1 MSGEIRL
8 GEYVK
13 RLNKIDTKELD
24 DILRKQKQHNEQNP
38 DSQLKIGEIMVDMG
52 YVANKDIDKILHT
65 KSEAKKR
72 YILANENKP
81 AAITPTAPNLPKTPA
96 NDELVKKL
104 MTENKLLKDKLRAV
118 FNIQNKDDLL
128 TIACAVEMIH
138 IFSLIHDDLPCMDN
152 DDYRRG
158 ELTCHKKFNEY
169 DALLAGDSLIP
180 LSFETIISKTNL
192 SYEDK
197 CKIIL
202 ILSKAI
208 GYKGMCLGQSLDM
221 EFEKLNKSKTS
232 TEAEKIN
239 IYKTGYLF
247 KACIEIGCIL
257 GKADKN
263 DTETLIN
270 FAINF
275 GKAFQLADDI
285 DDLEISNNEIEK
297 TKIKIQKLV
306 DESLKNLDNIK
317 YKNKNIYSIDILK
330 LIAKF
335 CIS

>member
-1 MSGEIRL
+1 MHQKFILINGNKIMQKELQEIINKTQELVSLHMEKLVPSDDENLTKAIRYSL
-8 GEYVK
+8 FCKGK
-13 RLNKIDTKELD
+13 RLRPLLVLETAKI
-24 DILRKQKQHNEQNP
+24 
-38 DSQLKIGEIMVDMG
+38 
-52 YVANKDIDKILHT
+52 
-65 KSEAKKR
+65 
-72 YILANENKP
+72 
-81 AAITPTAPNLPKTPA
+81 
-96 NDELVKKL
+96 
-104 MTENKLLKDKLRAV
+104 
-118 FNIQNKDDLL
+118 FNTQNKNDLL

-152 DDYRRG
+152 DDYRRN

-257 GKADKN
+257 GKANKN

-285 DDLEISNNEIEK
+285 DDLEISNDEVNK
-297 TKIKIQKLV
+297 TKMKIQKLV

-317 YKNKNIYSIDILK
+317 YKNKNIDSVDILK

>member
-1 MSGEIRL
+1 MQKKLQEIINKTQELVSLHMEKLVPNDDENLTKAIRYSL
-8 GEYVK
+8 FCKGK
-13 RLNKIDTKELD
+13 RLRPLLVLETAKI
-24 DILRKQKQHNEQNP
+24 
-38 DSQLKIGEIMVDMG
+38 
-52 YVANKDIDKILHT
+52 
-65 KSEAKKR
+65 
-72 YILANENKP
+72 
-81 AAITPTAPNLPKTPA
+81 
-96 NDELVKKL
+96 
-104 MTENKLLKDKLRAV
+104 
-118 FNIQNKDDLL
+118 FNTQNKDDLL
-128 TIACAVEMIH
+128 IIACAVEMIH

-152 DDYRRG
+152 DDYRRN

-208 GYKGMCLGQSLDM
+208 GYKGMCLGQSLDI
-221 EFEKLNKSKTS
+221 EFEKSNKSKTS

-257 GKADKN
+257 GKADEQ
-263 DTETLIN
+263 DTKTLIDY
-270 FAINF
+270 AINF

-285 DDLEISNNEIEK
+285 DDLEISNDEVNK
-297 TKIKIQKLV
+297 TKMKIQKLV

-317 YKNKNIYSIDILK
+317 YKNKNIDSVDILK

>member
-1 MSGEIRL
+1 MHQKFMLINGNKIMQKELQEIINKTQELVSLHMEKLVPSDDENLTKAIRYSL
-8 GEYVK
+8 FCKGK
-13 RLNKIDTKELD
+13 RLRPLLVLETAKI
-24 DILRKQKQHNEQNP
+24 
-38 DSQLKIGEIMVDMG
+38 
-52 YVANKDIDKILHT
+52 
-65 KSEAKKR
+65 
-72 YILANENKP
+72 
-81 AAITPTAPNLPKTPA
+81 
-96 NDELVKKL
+96 
-104 MTENKLLKDKLRAV
+104 
-118 FNIQNKDDLL
+118 FNTQNKDDLL

-152 DDYRRG
+152 DNYRRN

-270 FAINF
+270 FAVNF

-285 DDLEISNNEIEK
+285 DDLEISNDEVSK
-297 TKIKIQKLV
+297 TKMKIQKLV

-317 YKNKNIYSIDILK
+317 YKNKNIDSVDILK

>member
-1 MSGEIRL
+1 MQKELQEIVSKTQELVSLHMEKLIPNDNENLTQAIRYSL
-8 GEYVK
+8 FCKGK
-13 RLNKIDTKELD
+13 RLRPLLVLETAKI
-24 DILRKQKQHNEQNP
+24 
-38 DSQLKIGEIMVDMG
+38 
-52 YVANKDIDKILHT
+52 
-65 KSEAKKR
+65 
-72 YILANENKP
+72 
-81 AAITPTAPNLPKTPA
+81 
-96 NDELVKKL
+96 
-104 MTENKLLKDKLRAV
+104 

-158 ELTCHKKFNEY
+158 ELTCHKKFNEC

>member
-1 MSGEIRL
+1 MHQKFILINGNKIMQKKLQEIINKTQELVSLHMEKLVPNDDENLTKAIRYSL
-8 GEYVK
+8 FCKGK
-13 RLNKIDTKELD
+13 RLRPLLVLETAKI
-24 DILRKQKQHNEQNP
+24 
-38 DSQLKIGEIMVDMG
+38 
-52 YVANKDIDKILHT
+52 
-65 KSEAKKR
+65 
-72 YILANENKP
+72 
-81 AAITPTAPNLPKTPA
+81 
-96 NDELVKKL
+96 
-104 MTENKLLKDKLRAV
+104 
-118 FNIQNKDDLL
+118 FNTQNKDDLL
-128 TIACAVEMIH
+128 IIACAVEMIH

-152 DDYRRG
+152 DDYRRN

-208 GYKGMCLGQSLDM
+208 GYKGMCLGQSLDI
-221 EFEKLNKSKTS
+221 EFEKSNKSKTS

-257 GKADKN
+257 GKADEQ
-263 DTETLIN
+263 DTKTLIDY
-270 FAINF
+270 AINF

-285 DDLEISNNEIEK
+285 DDLEISNDEVNK
-297 TKIKIQKLV
+297 TKMKIQKLV

-317 YKNKNIYSIDILK
+317 YKNKNIDSVDILK

>member
-1 MSGEIRL
+1 MHQKFMLINGNKVMQKELQEIINKTQELVSLHMEKLVPSDDENLTKAIRYSL
-8 GEYVK
+8 FCKGK
-13 RLNKIDTKELD
+13 RLRPLLVLETAKI
-24 DILRKQKQHNEQNP
+24 
-38 DSQLKIGEIMVDMG
+38 
-52 YVANKDIDKILHT
+52 
-65 KSEAKKR
+65 
-72 YILANENKP
+72 
-81 AAITPTAPNLPKTPA
+81 
-96 NDELVKKL
+96 
-104 MTENKLLKDKLRAV
+104 

-232 TEAEKIN
+232 AEAEKIN

-257 GKADKN
+257 GKANEK
-263 DTETLIN
+263 DTKTLID

-297 TKIKIQKLV
+297 TKIKINQLV
-306 DESLKNLDNIK
+306 NESLKNLDNIK
-317 YKNKNIYSIDILK
+317 YKNKNIDSVNILK

>member
-1 MSGEIRL
+1 MQKELQEIINKTQELVSLHMEKLVPSDDENLTKAIRYSL
-8 GEYVK
+8 FCKGK
-13 RLNKIDTKELD
+13 RLRPLLVLETAKI
-24 DILRKQKQHNEQNP
+24 
-38 DSQLKIGEIMVDMG
+38 
-52 YVANKDIDKILHT
+52 
-65 KSEAKKR
+65 
-72 YILANENKP
+72 
-81 AAITPTAPNLPKTPA
+81 
-96 NDELVKKL
+96 
-104 MTENKLLKDKLRAV
+104 
-118 FNIQNKDDLL
+118 FNTQNKDDLL
-128 TIACAVEMIH
+128 TVACAVEMIH

-152 DDYRRG
+152 DDYRRN

-208 GYKGMCLGQSLDM
+208 GYKGMCLGQSLDI
-221 EFEKLNKSKTS
+221 EFEKSNKSKTS
-232 TEAEKIN
+232 IEAEKIN

-285 DDLEISNNEIEK
+285 DDLEISNDEVNK
-297 TKIKIQKLV
+297 TKMKIQKLV
-306 DESLKNLDNIK
+306 DESLKDLDNIK
-317 YKNKNIYSIDILK
+317 YKNKNIDSIDILK

>member
-1 MSGEIRL
+1 MQKELQEIINKTQELVSLHMEKLIPNDNENLTKAIRYSL
-8 GEYVK
+8 FCKGK
-13 RLNKIDTKELD
+13 RLRPLLVLETAKI
-24 DILRKQKQHNEQNP
+24 
-38 DSQLKIGEIMVDMG
+38 
-52 YVANKDIDKILHT
+52 
-65 KSEAKKR
+65 
-72 YILANENKP
+72 
-81 AAITPTAPNLPKTPA
+81 
-96 NDELVKKL
+96 
-104 MTENKLLKDKLRAV
+104 
-118 FNIQNKDDLL
+118 FNTQNKDDCI
-128 TIACAVEMIH
+128 TVACAVEMIH

-152 DDYRRG
+152 DDYRRN

-221 EFEKLNKSKTS
+221 EFEKSNKSKTS

-247 KACIEIGCIL
+247 KACVEIGCIL

-285 DDLEISNNEIEK
+285 DDLEISNDEIEK
-297 TKIKIQKLV
+297 TKIKINKLV

-317 YKNKNIYSIDILK
+317 YKNKNIDSVDILK

>member
-1 MSGEIRL
+1 MHQKFILINGNKIMQKKLQEIINKTQELVSLHMEKLVPSDDENLTKAIRYSL
-8 GEYVK
+8 FCKGK
-13 RLNKIDTKELD
+13 RLRPLLVLETAKI
-24 DILRKQKQHNEQNP
+24 
-38 DSQLKIGEIMVDMG
+38 
-52 YVANKDIDKILHT
+52 
-65 KSEAKKR
+65 
-72 YILANENKP
+72 
-81 AAITPTAPNLPKTPA
+81 
-96 NDELVKKL
+96 
-104 MTENKLLKDKLRAV
+104 
-118 FNIQNKDDLL
+118 FNTQNKDDLL

-152 DDYRRG
+152 DDYRRN

-221 EFEKLNKSKTS
+221 EFEKSNKSKTS

-257 GKADKN
+257 GKADEQ
-263 DTETLIN
+263 DTKTLIDY
-270 FAINF
+270 AINF

-285 DDLEISNNEIEK
+285 DDLEISNDEVNK
-297 TKIKIQKLV
+297 TKMKIQKLV

-317 YKNKNIYSIDILK
+317 YKNKNIDSINVLK

>member
-1 MSGEIRL
+1 MHQKFILINGNKIMQKELQEIINKTQELVSLHMEKLVPSDDEHLTKAIRYSL
-8 GEYVK
+8 FCKGK
-13 RLNKIDTKELD
+13 RLRPLLVLETAKIFDT
-24 DILRKQKQHNEQNP
+24 
-38 DSQLKIGEIMVDMG
+38 
-52 YVANKDIDKILHT
+52 
-65 KSEAKKR
+65 
-72 YILANENKP
+72 
-81 AAITPTAPNLPKTPA
+81 
-96 NDELVKKL
+96 
-104 MTENKLLKDKLRAV
+104 
-118 FNIQNKDDLL
+118 QNKDDLL

-152 DDYRRG
+152 DDYRRN

-285 DDLEISNNEIEK
+285 DDLEISNDEVNK
-297 TKIKIQKLV
+297 TKMKIQKLV

-317 YKNKNIYSIDILK
+317 YKNKNIDSVDILK

>member
-1 MSGEIRL
+1 MHQKFMLINGNKVMQKELQEIINKTQELVSLHMEKLVPSDDENLTKAIRYSL
-8 GEYVK
+8 FCKGK
-13 RLNKIDTKELD
+13 RLRPLLVLETAKI
-24 DILRKQKQHNEQNP
+24 
-38 DSQLKIGEIMVDMG
+38 
-52 YVANKDIDKILHT
+52 
-65 KSEAKKR
+65 
-72 YILANENKP
+72 
-81 AAITPTAPNLPKTPA
+81 
-96 NDELVKKL
+96 
-104 MTENKLLKDKLRAV
+104 

>member
-1 MSGEIRL
+1 MHQKFILINGNKIMQKELQEIINKTQELVSLHMEKLVPSDDENLTKAIRYSL
-8 GEYVK
+8 FCKGK
-13 RLNKIDTKELD
+13 RLRPLLILETTKI
-24 DILRKQKQHNEQNP
+24 
-38 DSQLKIGEIMVDMG
+38 
-52 YVANKDIDKILHT
+52 
-65 KSEAKKR
+65 
-72 YILANENKP
+72 
-81 AAITPTAPNLPKTPA
+81 
-96 NDELVKKL
+96 
-104 MTENKLLKDKLRAV
+104 
-118 FNIQNKDDLL
+118 FNTQNKDDLL

-152 DDYRRG
+152 DDYRRN

-180 LSFETIISKTNL
+180 LSFETIISKTKL

-285 DDLEISNNEIEK
+285 DDLEISNDEVNK
-297 TKIKIQKLV
+297 TKMKIQKLV

-317 YKNKNIYSIDILK
+317 YKNKNIDSVDILK

>member
-1 MSGEIRL
+1 MQKELQEIINKTQELVSLHMEKLVPSDDENLTKAIRYSL
-8 GEYVK
+8 FCKGK
-13 RLNKIDTKELD
+13 RLRPLLVLETAKI
-24 DILRKQKQHNEQNP
+24 
-38 DSQLKIGEIMVDMG
+38 
-52 YVANKDIDKILHT
+52 
-65 KSEAKKR
+65 
-72 YILANENKP
+72 
-81 AAITPTAPNLPKTPA
+81 
-96 NDELVKKL
+96 
-104 MTENKLLKDKLRAV
+104 
-118 FNIQNKDDLL
+118 FNTQNKNDLL

-152 DDYRRG
+152 DDYRRN

-257 GKADKN
+257 GKANKN

-297 TKIKIQKLV
+297 TKIKINKLV

-317 YKNKNIYSIDILK
+317 YNNKNIDSVNVLK

>member
-1 MSGEIRL
+1 MYQKFILINGNKIMQKELQEIINKTQELVSLHMEKLVPSDNENLTKAIRYSL
-8 GEYVK
+8 FCKGK
-13 RLNKIDTKELD
+13 RLRPLLVLETAKI
-24 DILRKQKQHNEQNP
+24 
-38 DSQLKIGEIMVDMG
+38 
-52 YVANKDIDKILHT
+52 
-65 KSEAKKR
+65 
-72 YILANENKP
+72 
-81 AAITPTAPNLPKTPA
+81 
-96 NDELVKKL
+96 
-104 MTENKLLKDKLRAV
+104 
-118 FNIQNKDDLL
+118 FNTQNKDDLL

-152 DDYRRG
+152 DDYRRN

-221 EFEKLNKSKTS
+221 EFEKSNKSKTS
-232 TEAEKIN
+232 LEAEKIN

-257 GKADKN
+257 GKAN
-263 DTETLIN
+263 EEDTKTLID

-297 TKIKIQKLV
+297 TKIKINQLV
-306 DESLKNLDNIK
+306 NESLKNLDNIK
-317 YKNKNIYSIDILK
+317 YKNKNIDSVNILK

>member
-1 MSGEIRL
+1 MHQKFMLINGNKIMQKKLQEIINKTQELVSLHMEKLVPSDDENLTKAIRYSL
-8 GEYVK
+8 FCKGK
-13 RLNKIDTKELD
+13 RLRPLLVLETAKI
-24 DILRKQKQHNEQNP
+24 
-38 DSQLKIGEIMVDMG
+38 
-52 YVANKDIDKILHT
+52 
-65 KSEAKKR
+65 
-72 YILANENKP
+72 
-81 AAITPTAPNLPKTPA
+81 
-96 NDELVKKL
+96 
-104 MTENKLLKDKLRAV
+104 
-118 FNIQNKDDLL
+118 FNTQNKDDLL

-152 DDYRRG
+152 DDYRRN

-257 GKADKN
+257 GKADEQ
-263 DTETLIN
+263 DTKTLIDY
-270 FAINF
+270 AINF

-297 TKIKIQKLV
+297 TKIKINKLV

-317 YKNKNIYSIDILK
+317 YKNKNIDSINVLK

>member
-1 MSGEIRL
+1 MQKELQEIINKTQELVSLHMEKLVPSDDENLTKAIRYSL
-8 GEYVK
+8 FCKGK
-13 RLNKIDTKELD
+13 RLRPLLVLETAKI
-24 DILRKQKQHNEQNP
+24 
-38 DSQLKIGEIMVDMG
+38 
-52 YVANKDIDKILHT
+52 
-65 KSEAKKR
+65 
-72 YILANENKP
+72 
-81 AAITPTAPNLPKTPA
+81 
-96 NDELVKKL
+96 
-104 MTENKLLKDKLRAV
+104 
-118 FNIQNKDDLL
+118 FNTQNKDDLL
-128 TIACAVEMIH
+128 TVACAVEMIH

-152 DDYRRG
+152 DDYRRN

-221 EFEKLNKSKTS
+221 EFEKSNKSKTS

-257 GKADKN
+257 GKANEK
-263 DTETLIN
+263 DTKTLID

-297 TKIKIQKLV
+297 TKIKINQLV
-306 DESLKNLDNIK
+306 NESLKNLDNIK
-317 YKNKNIYSIDILK
+317 YKNKNIDSIDILK

>member
-1 MSGEIRL
+1 MYQKFILINGNKIMQKELQEIINKTQELVSLHMEKLVPSDNENLTKAIRYSL
-8 GEYVK
+8 FCKGK
-13 RLNKIDTKELD
+13 RLRPLLVLETAKI
-24 DILRKQKQHNEQNP
+24 
-38 DSQLKIGEIMVDMG
+38 
-52 YVANKDIDKILHT
+52 
-65 KSEAKKR
+65 
-72 YILANENKP
+72 
-81 AAITPTAPNLPKTPA
+81 
-96 NDELVKKL
+96 
-104 MTENKLLKDKLRAV
+104 
-118 FNIQNKDDLL
+118 FNTQNKDDLL

-152 DDYRRG
+152 DDYRRN

-221 EFEKLNKSKTS
+221 EFEKSNKSKTS
-232 TEAEKIN
+232 LEAEKIN

-257 GKADKN
+257 GKANEK
-263 DTETLIN
+263 DTKTLID

-285 DDLEISNNEIEK
+285 DDLEISNNEIEQ
-297 TKIKIQKLV
+297 TKIKINKLV
-306 DESLKNLDNIK
+306 NESLKNLDNIE
-317 YKNKNIYSIDILK
+317 YKNKNINSINVLK

>member
-1 MSGEIRL
+1 MHQKFILINGNKVMQKELQEIINKTQELVSLHMEKLVPSDDENLTKAIRYSL
-8 GEYVK
+8 FCKGK
-13 RLNKIDTKELD
+13 RLRPLLVLETAKI
-24 DILRKQKQHNEQNP
+24 
-38 DSQLKIGEIMVDMG
+38 
-52 YVANKDIDKILHT
+52 
-65 KSEAKKR
+65 
-72 YILANENKP
+72 
-81 AAITPTAPNLPKTPA
+81 
-96 NDELVKKL
+96 
-104 MTENKLLKDKLRAV
+104 
-118 FNIQNKDDLL
+118 FNTQNKDDLL

-152 DDYRRG
+152 DDYRRN

-208 GYKGMCLGQSLDM
+208 GYKGMCLGQSLDI

-285 DDLEISNNEIEK
+285 DDLEISNDEVNK
-297 TKIKIQKLV
+297 TKMKIQKLV

-317 YKNKNIYSIDILK
+317 YKNKNIDSIDILK

>member
-1 MSGEIRL
+1 MHQKFMLINGNKIMQKKLQEIINKTQELVSLHMEKLVPSDDENLTKAIRYSL
-8 GEYVK
+8 FCKGK
-13 RLNKIDTKELD
+13 RLRPLLVLETAKI
-24 DILRKQKQHNEQNP
+24 
-38 DSQLKIGEIMVDMG
+38 
-52 YVANKDIDKILHT
+52 
-65 KSEAKKR
+65 
-72 YILANENKP
+72 
-81 AAITPTAPNLPKTPA
+81 
-96 NDELVKKL
+96 
-104 MTENKLLKDKLRAV
+104 
-118 FNIQNKDDLL
+118 FNTQNKDDLL

-152 DDYRRG
+152 DDYRRN

-221 EFEKLNKSKTS
+221 EFEKSNKSKTS

-257 GKADKN
+257 GKADEQ
-263 DTETLIN
+263 DTKTLIDY
-270 FAINF
+270 AINF

-285 DDLEISNNEIEK
+285 DDLEISNDEVNK
-297 TKIKIQKLV
+297 TKMKIQKLV

-317 YKNKNIYSIDILK
+317 YKNKNIDSINVLK

>member
-1 MSGEIRL
+1 MHQKFILINGNKIMQKKLQEIINKTQELVSLHMEKLVPSDDENLTKAIRYSL
-8 GEYVK
+8 FCKGK
-13 RLNKIDTKELD
+13 RLRPLLVLETAKI
-24 DILRKQKQHNEQNP
+24 
-38 DSQLKIGEIMVDMG
+38 
-52 YVANKDIDKILHT
+52 
-65 KSEAKKR
+65 
-72 YILANENKP
+72 
-81 AAITPTAPNLPKTPA
+81 
-96 NDELVKKL
+96 
-104 MTENKLLKDKLRAV
+104 
-118 FNIQNKDDLL
+118 FNTQNKDDLL

-152 DDYRRG
+152 DDYRRN

-208 GYKGMCLGQSLDM
+208 GYKGMCLGQSLDI
-221 EFEKLNKSKTS
+221 EFEKSNKSKTS

-257 GKADKN
+257 GKADEQ
-263 DTETLIN
+263 DTKTLIDY
-270 FAINF
+270 AINF

-285 DDLEISNNEIEK
+285 DDLEISNDEVNK
-297 TKIKIQKLV
+297 TKMKIQKLV

-317 YKNKNIYSIDILK
+317 YKNKNIDSIDILK

>member
-1 MSGEIRL
+1 MHQKFILINGNKIMQKKLQEIINKTQELVSLHMEKLVPSDDENLTKAIRYSL
-8 GEYVK
+8 FCKGK
-13 RLNKIDTKELD
+13 RLRPLLVLETAKI
-24 DILRKQKQHNEQNP
+24 
-38 DSQLKIGEIMVDMG
+38 
-52 YVANKDIDKILHT
+52 
-65 KSEAKKR
+65 
-72 YILANENKP
+72 
-81 AAITPTAPNLPKTPA
+81 
-96 NDELVKKL
+96 
-104 MTENKLLKDKLRAV
+104 
-118 FNIQNKDDLL
+118 FNTQNKDDLL

-152 DDYRRG
+152 DDYRRN

-221 EFEKLNKSKTS
+221 EFEKSNKSKTS

-257 GKADKN
+257 GKANEK
-263 DTETLIN
+263 DTKTLID

-297 TKIKIQKLV
+297 TKIKINQLV
-306 DESLKNLDNIK
+306 NESLKNLDNIK
-317 YKNKNIYSIDILK
+317 YKNKNIDSIDILK

>member
-1 MSGEIRL
+1 MHQKFILINGNKIMQKELQEIINKTQELVSLHMEKLVPSDDENLTKAIRYSL
-8 GEYVK
+8 FCKGK
-13 RLNKIDTKELD
+13 RLRPLLVLETAKI
-24 DILRKQKQHNEQNP
+24 
-38 DSQLKIGEIMVDMG
+38 
-52 YVANKDIDKILHT
+52 
-65 KSEAKKR
+65 
-72 YILANENKP
+72 
-81 AAITPTAPNLPKTPA
+81 
-96 NDELVKKL
+96 
-104 MTENKLLKDKLRAV
+104 
-118 FNIQNKDDLL
+118 FNTQNKNDLL

-152 DDYRRG
+152 DDYRRN

-257 GKADKN
+257 GKANKN

-297 TKIKIQKLV
+297 TKIKINKLV

-317 YKNKNIYSIDILK
+317 YNNKNIDSVNVLK

>member
-1 MSGEIRL
+1 MHQKFILINGNKIMQKELQEIINKTQELVSLHMEKLIPSDDENLTKAIRYSL
-8 GEYVK
+8 FCKGK
-13 RLNKIDTKELD
+13 RLRPLLVLETAKI
-24 DILRKQKQHNEQNP
+24 
-38 DSQLKIGEIMVDMG
+38 
-52 YVANKDIDKILHT
+52 
-65 KSEAKKR
+65 
-72 YILANENKP
+72 
-81 AAITPTAPNLPKTPA
+81 
-96 NDELVKKL
+96 
-104 MTENKLLKDKLRAV
+104 
-118 FNIQNKDDLL
+118 FNTQNKDDLL

-152 DDYRRG
+152 DDYRRN

-285 DDLEISNNEIEK
+285 DDLEISNDEVNK
-297 TKIKIQKLV
+297 TKMKIQKLV

-317 YKNKNIYSIDILK
+317 YKNKNIDSIDILK

>member
-1 MSGEIRL
+1 MHQKFMLINGNKIMQKELQEIINKTQELVSLHMEKLIPSDDENLTKAIRYSL
-8 GEYVK
+8 FCKGK
-13 RLNKIDTKELD
+13 RLRPLLVLETAKI
-24 DILRKQKQHNEQNP
+24 
-38 DSQLKIGEIMVDMG
+38 
-52 YVANKDIDKILHT
+52 
-65 KSEAKKR
+65 
-72 YILANENKP
+72 
-81 AAITPTAPNLPKTPA
+81 
-96 NDELVKKL
+96 
-104 MTENKLLKDKLRAV
+104 
-118 FNIQNKDDLL
+118 FNTQNKDDCI
-128 TIACAVEMIH
+128 TVACAVEMIH

-152 DDYRRG
+152 DDYRRN

-221 EFEKLNKSKTS
+221 EFEKINKSKTS
-232 TEAEKIN
+232 IEAEKIN

-285 DDLEISNNEIEK
+285 DDLEISNDEVNK
-297 TKIKIQKLV
+297 TKMKIQKLV

-317 YKNKNIYSIDILK
+317 YKNKNIDSVDILK

>member
-1 MSGEIRL
+1 MQKELQEIVSKTQELVSLHMEKLIPNDNENLTQAIRYSL
-8 GEYVK
+8 FCKGK
-13 RLNKIDTKELD
+13 RLRPLLVLETAKI
-24 DILRKQKQHNEQNP
+24 
-38 DSQLKIGEIMVDMG
+38 
-52 YVANKDIDKILHT
+52 
-65 KSEAKKR
+65 
-72 YILANENKP
+72 
-81 AAITPTAPNLPKTPA
+81 
-96 NDELVKKL
+96 
-104 MTENKLLKDKLRAV
+104 

-192 SYEDK
+192 YYEDK

>member
-1 MSGEIRL
+1 MHQKFMLINGNKIMQKELQEIINKTQELVSLHMEKLVPSDDENLTKAIRYSL
-8 GEYVK
+8 FCKGK
-13 RLNKIDTKELD
+13 RLRPLLVLETAKI
-24 DILRKQKQHNEQNP
+24 
-38 DSQLKIGEIMVDMG
+38 
-52 YVANKDIDKILHT
+52 
-65 KSEAKKR
+65 
-72 YILANENKP
+72 
-81 AAITPTAPNLPKTPA
+81 
-96 NDELVKKL
+96 
-104 MTENKLLKDKLRAV
+104 
-118 FNIQNKDDLL
+118 FNTQNKDDLL

-152 DDYRRG
+152 DDYRRN

-221 EFEKLNKSKTS
+221 EFEKSNKSKTS

-270 FAINF
+270 FAIDF

-285 DDLEISNNEIEK
+285 DDLEISNDEVNK
-297 TKIKIQKLV
+297 TKMKIQKLV

-317 YKNKNIYSIDILK
+317 YKNKNIDSVDILK

>member
-1 MSGEIRL
+1 MYQKFILINGNKIMQKELQEIINKTQELVSLHMEKLVPNDDENLTKAIRYSVFCK
-8 GEYVK
+8 GK
-13 RLNKIDTKELD
+13 RLRPLLVLETAKI
-24 DILRKQKQHNEQNP
+24 
-38 DSQLKIGEIMVDMG
+38 
-52 YVANKDIDKILHT
+52 
-65 KSEAKKR
+65 
-72 YILANENKP
+72 
-81 AAITPTAPNLPKTPA
+81 
-96 NDELVKKL
+96 
-104 MTENKLLKDKLRAV
+104 
-118 FNIQNKDDLL
+118 FNTQNKDDLL

-152 DDYRRG
+152 DDYRRN

-202 ILSKAI
+202 LLSKAI

-232 TEAEKIN
+232 IEAEKIN

-285 DDLEISNNEIEK
+285 DDLEISNDEVNK
-297 TKIKIQKLV
+297 TKMKIQKLV

-317 YKNKNIYSIDILK
+317 YKNKNIDSVDILK

>member
-1 MSGEIRL
+1 MQKELQEIVSKTQELVSLHMEKLIPNDNENLTQAIRYSL
-8 GEYVK
+8 FCKGK
-13 RLNKIDTKELD
+13 RLRPLLVLETAKI
-24 DILRKQKQHNEQNP
+24 
-38 DSQLKIGEIMVDMG
+38 
-52 YVANKDIDKILHT
+52 
-65 KSEAKKR
+65 
-72 YILANENKP
+72 
-81 AAITPTAPNLPKTPA
+81 
-96 NDELVKKL
+96 
-104 MTENKLLKDKLRAV
+104 

>member
-1 MSGEIRL
+1 MHQKFILINGNKIMQKKLQEIINKTQELVSLHMEKLVPSDDENLTKAIRYSL
-8 GEYVK
+8 FCKGK
-13 RLNKIDTKELD
+13 RLRPLLVLETAKI
-24 DILRKQKQHNEQNP
+24 
-38 DSQLKIGEIMVDMG
+38 
-52 YVANKDIDKILHT
+52 
-65 KSEAKKR
+65 
-72 YILANENKP
+72 
-81 AAITPTAPNLPKTPA
+81 
-96 NDELVKKL
+96 
-104 MTENKLLKDKLRAV
+104 
-118 FNIQNKDDLL
+118 FNTQNKDDLL

-152 DDYRRG
+152 DDYRRN

-257 GKADKN
+257 GKADEQDAK
-263 DTETLIN
+263 TLIDY
-270 FAINF
+270 AINF

-297 TKIKIQKLV
+297 TKIKINKLV

-317 YKNKNIYSIDILK
+317 YKNKNIDSIDILK

>member
-1 MSGEIRL
+1 MHQKFMLINGNKIMQKELQEIVKKVQELISLHMEKLIPSDDENLTKAIRYSL
-8 GEYVK
+8 FCKGK
-13 RLNKIDTKELD
+13 RLRPLLVLETAKI
-24 DILRKQKQHNEQNP
+24 
-38 DSQLKIGEIMVDMG
+38 
-52 YVANKDIDKILHT
+52 
-65 KSEAKKR
+65 
-72 YILANENKP
+72 
-81 AAITPTAPNLPKTPA
+81 
-96 NDELVKKL
+96 
-104 MTENKLLKDKLRAV
+104 
-118 FNIQNKDDLL
+118 FNTQNKDDLL
-128 TIACAVEMIH
+128 TIACTVEMIH

-152 DDYRRG
+152 DDYRRN

-221 EFEKLNKSKTS
+221 EFEKSNKSKTS
-232 TEAEKIN
+232 IEAEKIN

-257 GKADKN
+257 GKADKT

-285 DDLEISNNEIEK
+285 DDLEISNKEIEK
-297 TKIKIQKLV
+297 TKIKINQLV
-306 DESLKNLDNIK
+306 NESLKNLDNIK
-317 YKNKNIYSIDILK
+317 YKNKNIDSVNVLK
-330 LIAKF
+330 LISKF